1 MIPINSETML
11 IVGVIIC
18 AAGIIFL
25 FNELKKT
32 KEEVNEF
39 KGFSEQVVK
48 HLNAPAPKIEEVEEE
63 EVKSEE

>member
-1 MIPINSETML
+1 ML

-32 KEEVNEF
+32 RDEVN
-39 KGFSEQVVK
+39 SVK
-48 HLNAPAPKIEEVEEE
+48 QYSLQITKEIESKPPQIEEVERED
-63 EVKSEE
+63 VKSEE

>member
-1 MIPINSETML
+1 L

-48 HLNAPAPKIEEVEEE
+48 RLNAPAPKVEEVEEE

>member
-1 MIPINSETML
+1 MGYKN
-11 IVGVIIC
+11 V
-18 AAGIIFL
+18 
-25 FNELKKT
+25 
-32 KEEVNEF
+32 EEVNEF

>member
-1 MIPINSETML
+1 MIPINRETML

-48 HLNAPAPKIEEVEEE
+48 HLNAPAHKIEEVEEE

>member
-1 MIPINSETML
+1 MIPINRETML

-25 FNELKKT
+25 FNELQQP

>member
-1 MIPINSETML
+1 L

-32 KEEVNEF
+32 KEEVSEF

>member
-1 MIPINSETML
+1 
-11 IVGVIIC
+11 VIIC

>member
-1 MIPINSETML
+1 MIPINRETML

-48 HLNAPAPKIEEVEEE
+48 RLNAPAPKVEEVEEE

>member
-1 MIPINSETML
+1 MIPINRETML

-32 KEEVNEF
+32 RDEVN
-39 KGFSEQVVK
+39 SVK
-48 HLNAPAPKIEEVEEE
+48 QYSLQITKEIESKPPQIEEVERED
-63 EVKSEE
+63 VKSEE

>member
-1 MIPINSETML
+1 ML

-32 KEEVNEF
+32 KEEVSEF